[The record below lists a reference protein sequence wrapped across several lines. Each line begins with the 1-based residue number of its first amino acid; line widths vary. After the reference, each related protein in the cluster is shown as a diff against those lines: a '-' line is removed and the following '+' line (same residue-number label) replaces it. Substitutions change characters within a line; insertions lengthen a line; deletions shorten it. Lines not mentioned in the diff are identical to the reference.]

1 MRLTDIIQ
9 LDCIKVPLLATDKQQ
24 AIFELVDHLADAI
37 GIENHDE
44 LKHVV
49 WQREMTRT
57 TGIGQ
62 GIAIPHG
69 KSDNVDRLIMAIGK
83 PENPIEFGAIDKKP
97 VDIIFLL
104 VSPVDETGPH
114 IKALATISHMLVNDD
129 FRASLKEAQDPQTIY
144 QLIEQHT
151 NAATS

>member
-9 LDCIKVPLLATDKQQ
+9 LDCIKAPLLASDKQQ
-24 AIFELVDHLADAI
+24 AIFELVDHLADAV

-49 WQREMTRT
+49 WQRETTRT

-114 IKALATISHMLVNDD
+114 IRALASISHMLVNDD
-129 FRASLKEAQDPQTIY
+129 FRAALKAAKNPQTIY
-144 QLIEQHT
+144 KLIEDQT
-151 NAATS
+151 NNAD